1 MNLGHKN
8 SIRVTLFVQLCR
20 NKNLYLYENI
30 SFIFSKHAHSKDSLN
45 SYAPIFPPIK
55 DIH

>member
-45 SYAPIFPPIK
+45 SHAPIFPPIK